1 MKPPRLIPG
10 EAPRPETSKAQV
22 LLLAT
27 FATKE
32 EELRYFQERLD
43 FHGVTWSVFDISL
56 FTEGTVLSG
65 PGKLEAMDR
74 AVEKAIAGLTR
85 ALEEPAHAVV
95 GLGGGTGGEIILRAM
110 RALPITFPKL
120 LVTTLPFDP
129 RVAIADNSIVLV
141 PTLVDM
147 CGLNATLREV
157 LENAAAMTAGLC
169 ATRRRAAAC
178 VAKPSVAVT
187 GLGATDGAVAPL
199 VARIRAHRHE
209 ATVFHANGYGGAA
222 FARFA
227 ERGAFHTI
235 IDLTPHEL
243 TRIKVNGA
251 HVDMPKRFSAGGDV
265 PRVTL
270 PGALN
275 FVGLGEKRLVP
286 PRYLER
292 PHYEHSGMF
301 THAQLTHGEMYEVAT
316 ALAKSLSALSAP
328 QTLIV
333 PMGGFSH
340 HDRPGGAIED
350 AELRETFL
358 SAVKAK
364 LSPQVTLKV
373 MKEHIFAPAVTDAI
387 CAALPQTFAKDPTH
401 V

>member
-1 MKPPRLIPG
+1 M
-10 EAPRPETSKAQV
+10 

-32 EELRYFQERLD
+32 EELRYFEERLD
-43 FHGVTWSVFDISL
+43 FHGVTWSAFDISL
-56 FTEGTVLSG
+56 ITEGAVLSG
-65 PGKLEAMDR
+65 AGKLEAMDR
-74 AVEKAIAGLTR
+74 AVETAIDGLTR
-85 ALEEPAHAVV
+85 ALREPAHAVV

-141 PTLVDM
+141 PTLMDM

-169 ATRRRAAAC
+169 ATRRKAAAC

-187 GLGATDGAVAPL
+187 ALGATEGAVAPL
-199 VARIRAHRHE
+199 VDDIRALGHE

-227 ERGAFHTI
+227 DRGAFHTI

-243 TRIKVNGA
+243 TRIMVNGA
-251 HVDMPKRFSAGGDV
+251 HVDMPTRFSAGGIV

-275 FVGLGEKRLVP
+275 FVGLGQKSMMP
-286 PRYLER
+286 QPYLDR
-292 PHYEHSGMF
+292 PHYEHSGLF
-301 THAQLTHGEMYEVAT
+301 THAKLTHEEMHEVAT
-316 ALAKSLSALSAP
+316 ALARGLNTLSGP

-350 AELRETFL
+350 PALRETFL
-358 SAVKAK
+358 QAVKGTLASHVM
-364 LSPQVTLKV
+364 LDVLPQHL
-373 MKEHIFAPAVTDAI
+373 FAPEVTAAI
-387 CAALPQTFAKDPTH
+387 KAALPQTFAKDPAH

>member
-1 MKPPRLIPG
+1 MTLPPILG
-10 EAPRPETSKAQV
+10 EAPKPESGKPHV

-32 EELRYFQERLD
+32 EELRYFEERLD
-43 FHGVTWSVFDISL
+43 YHGVSWSAFDISL
-56 FTEGTVLSG
+56 ITEGAILSG
-65 PGKLEAMDR
+65 SGKLEAMDR
-74 AVEKAIAGLTR
+74 AVEKAIEGLTK
-85 ALEEPAHAVV
+85 ALEDPAHAVV

-110 RALPITFPKL
+110 RSLPITFPKL

-141 PTLVDM
+141 PTLMDM

-169 ATRRRAAAC
+169 ATRRKAAAC
-178 VAKPSVAVT
+178 VAQPSVAVT
-187 GLGATDGAVAPL
+187 ALGATEGAVAPL
-199 VARIRAHRHE
+199 VERIRTHRHE

-227 ERGAFHTI
+227 DRGAFHAI
-235 IDLTPHEL
+235 VDLTPHEM
-243 TRIKVNGA
+243 TRMMVNGA
-251 HVDMPKRFSAGGDV
+251 YVDMPTRFSAGSDI

-270 PGALN
+270 PGAVN
-275 FVGLGEKRLVP
+275 FVGLGQKKLMP
-286 PRYLER
+286 QRYLER

-301 THAQLTHGEMYEVAT
+301 THAKLSPGEMFEVAT
-316 ALAKSLSALSAP
+316 ALAKALSALTGP

-340 HDRPGGAIED
+340 QDRPGGAIED
-350 AELRETFL
+350 LELRQVFL
-358 SAVKAK
+358 TAVKGA
-364 LSPQVTLKV
+364 LSDHVTLKV
-373 MKEHIFAPAVTDAI
+373 LDTHLFDPAVTDAI
-387 CAALPQTFAKDPTH
+387 TAALPQTFAKDPAH